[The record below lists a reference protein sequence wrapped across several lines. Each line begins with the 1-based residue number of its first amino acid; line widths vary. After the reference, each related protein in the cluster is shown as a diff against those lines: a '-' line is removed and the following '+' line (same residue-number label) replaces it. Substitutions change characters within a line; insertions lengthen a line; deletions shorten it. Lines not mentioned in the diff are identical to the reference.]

1 MPGEPEPLKRYLAE
15 RRTAGTRVNLNHL
28 GDLAFVAI
36 EARHPKAS
44 MLLDLYHL
52 HKGGSDFSGLSLLNG
67 AALRAV
73 MFVTCGVLGILLGL
87 GIVPMI
93 HFQ

>member
-1 MPGEPEPLKRYLAE
+1 MSPAAAFMPKF
-15 RRTAGTRVNLNHL
+15 
-28 GDLAFVAI
+28 FVLSGAI
-36 EARHPKAS
+36 
-44 MLLDLYHL
+44 LVI
-52 HKGGSDFSGLSLLNG
+52 SGLAQVFVRPRKPNETLAHKLFNG